1 LTHSDARQYL
11 PRHRMPPHHRFA
23 ARALAGAVLLA
34 LAACSEPL
42 GLPPPVLSNVVDQI
56 SLFALEGTPLTT
68 PSAYKLSGRQLVRT
82 DQSADFDFAFNI
94 DASNRPVLLPTG
106 AVGLPQGSGIQVA
119 TQGFDALTVAPTG
132 GYVLDQPVAVDVDV
146 VALVRSRTLGCSFGL
161 SVPLYA
167 KLHVL
172 TVDLVARRIDFEI
185 LVDQNCGYRGLETGF
200 PLK

>member
-1 LTHSDARQYL
+1 
-11 PRHRMPPHHRFA
+11 
-23 ARALAGAVLLA
+23 
-34 LAACSEPL
+34 
-42 GLPPPVLSNVVDQI
+42 LPPPVLSNVVDQI

-94 DASNRPVLLPTG
+94 DASNRAVLLPTG

-185 LVDQNCGYRGLETGF
+185 LVDQNCGYRGLETGY
-200 PLK
+200 PPQ

>member
-1 LTHSDARQYL
+1 
-11 PRHRMPPHHRFA
+11 MPPRHRFA
-23 ARALAGAVLLA
+23 ARALAGAVVLA

-146 VALVRSRTLGCSFGL
+146 VALVRSRILGCSFGL

-172 TVDLVARRIDFEI
+172 TVDLVDRRIDFEI

-200 PLK
+200 PLN

>member
-1 LTHSDARQYL
+1 
-11 PRHRMPPHHRFA
+11 MPPHHRFA

-119 TQGFDALTVAPTG
+119 TQGFDGLTVAPTG
-132 GYVLDQPVAVDVDV
+132 GY
-146 VALVRSRTLGCSFGL
+146 ALAQTGAGGGDAAALGRARTLGWALGL
-161 SVPLYA
+161 SV
-167 KLHVL
+167 
-172 TVDLVARRIDFEI
+172 
-185 LVDQNCGYRGLETGF
+185 
-200 PLK
+200 